1 MFLPHPSPKCFP
13 VLIYLAKEV
22 GGETHQTGNSRHSCC
37 LHLFFFFFFFKCFLL
52 PSSPSLRRSLG
63 IDLRAGVSGK
73 GKGKDIFRREHFP
86 SSSKFTEGEGL
97 CTMAD

>member
-1 MFLPHPSPKCFP
+1 M
-13 VLIYLAKEV
+13 
-22 GGETHQTGNSRHSCC
+22 RHTKQEIAIIAAVCI
-37 LHLFFFFFFFKCFLL
+37 FFFFFFKCFLL